1 MKPRVTVVDYGLGNL
16 HSVIKAL
23 AFVGATVD
31 VAQAGADVEH
41 AERLVLPGVG
51 AFADGMAGLRG
62 RGQVEALR
70 EFAAS
75 GRPFIGICLGA
86 QLLMSESEEF
96 GRHEGLGLIPGRVAM
111 IPAGEAK
118 VPHVGW
124 GRLQCPPGRTWES
137 TLLAGT
143 APDTWT
149 YFVHSLHCVPT
160 NMADVLATARHGR
173 HELTAAVRRGN
184 VTGFQFHPEKSGEQG
199 LAILQSFVNFARE

>member
-23 AFVGATVD
+23 AFVGAEVD
-31 VAQAGADVEH
+31 VAGSGAEIAR

-51 AFADGMAGLRG
+51 AFADGMAGLRE
-62 RGQVEALR
+62 RGQVAALR
-70 EFAAS
+70 EFAAG

-86 QLLMSESEEF
+86 QLLLSESEEF
-96 GRHEGLGLIPGRVAM
+96 GQSEGLGIIPGRVAM

-124 GRLQCPPGRTWES
+124 ARLQPPEGRTWAG
-137 TLLAGT
+137 TLLEQTAAGT
-143 APDTWT
+143 WG

-160 NMADVLATARHGR
+160 DAADVLATVQPGPHQI
-173 HELTAAVRRGN
+173 TAAVRRGR
-184 VTGFQFHPEKSGEQG
+184 VTGFQFHPEKSGQQG
-199 LAILQSFVNFARE
+199 LAILQSFVSLADG